1 MKRILLFA
9 LLFSVLISAFLLPVL
24 ATSEPSAEA
33 VSEESESGL
42 LSVNGISREASIIIS
57 IAVVFIMALAAINL
71 KRKK

>member
-24 ATSEPSAEA
+24 ATSEPSEES

-42 LSVNGISREASIIIS
+42 LSVNGISKESSIIIS
-57 IAVVFIMALAAINL
+57 IAVVFIIALAAINL